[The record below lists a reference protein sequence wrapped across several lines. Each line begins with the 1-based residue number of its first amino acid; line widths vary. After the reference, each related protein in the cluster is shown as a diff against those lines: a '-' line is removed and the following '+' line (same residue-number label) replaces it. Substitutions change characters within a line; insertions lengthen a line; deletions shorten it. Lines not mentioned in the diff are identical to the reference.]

1 MFEEEITDP
10 TEQIQSS
17 ARPSTSQRSRRHGT
31 ISPAS
36 IVSPPQA
43 DPKWLAIGMVNNSVS
58 CPIHPQDKSRENVL
72 FSNHEVKAQEWGG
85 QSSKKYENYIHVEH
99 VVPKTGVMRKLRKS
113 EILNESAHVKEPA
126 HVLNMDLLEVR
137 YPEPYC

>member
-36 IVSPPQA
+36 VVSPPQA
-43 DPKWLAIGMVNNSVS
+43 DPKWLAIGRVNNSVL
-58 CPIHPQDKSRENVL
+58 CPTSEDVHPKDKSRENVL
-72 FSNHEVKAQEWGG
+72 FSNHEVITQEWGG
-85 QSSKKYENYIHVEH
+85 QSSKKNENYIHVEH

-137 YPEPYC
+137 S